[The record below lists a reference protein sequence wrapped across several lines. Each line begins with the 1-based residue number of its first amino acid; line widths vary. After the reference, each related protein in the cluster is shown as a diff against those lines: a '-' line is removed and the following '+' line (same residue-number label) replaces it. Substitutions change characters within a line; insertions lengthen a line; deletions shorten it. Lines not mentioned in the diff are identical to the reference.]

1 MARKRLGDI
10 LIEKGI
16 VDKAQ
21 LQSALEHQKRWG
33 KKLGDCV
40 VELGHTTEVN
50 LVKALSAALHI
61 PMIDVTRL
69 DSSKITR
76 DILDLVSIPVAR
88 RQRVVPLAVKEIR
101 KKKRLVLA
109 TSDPLNYGIFDEI
122 QFKTGC
128 PTIIMVAPDSD
139 IDWFIRKYYLSEMDA
154 LPENYVSGISVIE
167 DSTSASGSR
176 SDHLAL
182 DPITNIFFDDEF
194 TSTAKSHNLS
204 KKNKDKNK
212 K

>member
-10 LIEKGI
+10 LLEKGI

-21 LQSALEHQKRWG
+21 LQSALEYQKRWG
-33 KKLGDCV
+33 KRLGDCV
-40 VELGHTTEVN
+40 VELGYTTEVV
-50 LVKALSAALHI
+50 LVRTLSEALHV
-61 PMIDVTRL
+61 PMIDVTRI

-76 DILDLVSIPVAR
+76 EILDLVAIPVAR
-88 RQRVVPLAVKEIR
+88 RQRVVPLALKEVK

-109 TSDPLNYGIFDEI
+109 TSDPLNYGIFDEL

-128 PTIIMVAPDSD
+128 PIIIMVAPDSD

-176 SDHLAL
+176 ADQLAL
-182 DPITNIFFDDEF
+182 DPITNIFF
-194 TSTAKSHNLS
+194 
-204 KKNKDKNK
+204 
-212 K
+212 